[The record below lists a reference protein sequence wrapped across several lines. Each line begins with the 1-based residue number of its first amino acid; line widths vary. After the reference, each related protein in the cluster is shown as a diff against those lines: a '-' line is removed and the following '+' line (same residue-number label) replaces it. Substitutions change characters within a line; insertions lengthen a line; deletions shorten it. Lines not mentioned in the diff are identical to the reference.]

1 MKART
6 RWMGGSVWLGAWVT
20 LSIGAGPGWAQ
31 ETPVLTLAR
40 ALEIAEARNPAFR
53 QADNNVQL
61 NRTEM
66 RTTWLDQILPQANLT
81 LFNTAF
87 TGNLQRRA
95 TDNFGNPIA
104 NPDADWVYF
113 SSTRQA
119 LDLSWRVQG
128 ASLFQAFGRQRLTNR
143 ERDVTREG
151 ALTELDVSVRRLFMD
166 ALEQRDL
173 MRAEEELVAAR
184 EVDYQVAERLF
195 SLAMRTRVD
204 VLNAELAIEQQA
216 LARQQQRARFEQA
229 KLTLRTELGDD
240 ELGDFDLA
248 DEPLPIFDPSGLD
261 AEVLVRRAHDVNPQ
275 LRQREVAVEGAR
287 LGVAENRNSWW
298 PTLDLGLRVSR
309 IAQTQETEALFDVS
323 FDEDLDS
330 NFYIQLS
337 VPMFNSFVQNRQ
349 SMHRAEVELD
359 NAREAQRE
367 ARLQVEGT
375 VRGAVL
381 ELSNQWESL
390 RLAERSA
397 EIAQEA
403 LRLAREEY
411 RIGTRTFEDLR
422 QSIDEEAGTLRQV
435 IQVRHQF
442 VDALL
447 SLEEA
452 VGAEIRPG
460 STGGGI

>member
-1 MKART
+1 MKAFARRIRKT
-6 RWMGGSVWLGAWVT
+6 AWPAAT
-20 LSIGAGPGWAQ
+20 LAMLSTAGPVSAQ
-31 ETPVLTLAR
+31 DGPVLTLAR

-66 RTTWLDQILPQANLT
+66 RTTWLDQILPRANLT

-87 TGNLQRRA
+87 YGNITRRA

-113 SSTRQA
+113 SSTRQS
-119 LDLSWRVQG
+119 LDLNWRIQG
-128 ASLFQAFGRQRLTNR
+128 ASLLQAFRRQRLTNR
-143 ERDVTREG
+143 ERDMARTG
-151 ALTELDVSVRRLFMD
+151 ALTELDVSVRRLFTD

-173 MRAEEELVAAR
+173 MRAEEELVVAR
-184 EVDYQVAERLF
+184 EVDYEVAERLF

-216 LARQQQRARFEQA
+216 LALQQQRARFQQA

-240 ELGDFDLA
+240 ELGDFTLA

-261 AEVLVRRAHDVNPQ
+261 PDALVRRAHDVNPQ
-275 LRQREVAVEGAR
+275 LRQREVAVQSAQ

-298 PTLDLGLRVSR
+298 PTVDLGMQVSR
-309 IAQTQETEALFDVS
+309 VAQTQETDALFDAS

-337 VPMFNSFVQNRQ
+337 VPMFNSFAQNRQ

-359 NAREAQRE
+359 NALEADRE
-367 ARLQVEGT
+367 ARLQIEGT

-422 QSIDEEAGTLRQV
+422 QSIDQEADTRRQV
-435 IQVRHQF
+435 IQARHQF

-452 VGAEIRPG
+452 VGAEIRPP
-460 STGGGI
+460 STGGGL